1 MEKLNLR
8 DARPINSP
16 MKVGCYKLEDIGN
29 LLTNNIQFRNV
40 IGLLL
45 YIARVTKVDI
55 IVTVSITCTLFKR
68 MHISIHTGRK
78 V

>member
-1 MEKLNLR
+1 MEKLNLI
-8 DARPINSP
+8 DARPIGSP
-16 MKVGCYKLEDIGN
+16 MKVDCYKLEDIGN
-29 LLTNNIQFRNV
+29 LLINNIQFRNV

-45 YIARVTKVDI
+45 YIARVTQVDI